1 MTRTERRMLSLAVAL
16 VTGLWVVPAGAT
28 NIVGSKLQAKPTIK
42 FQFQSKDPAI
52 TPAGIDP
59 IAAGATLTVQVNAVT
74 LTFNM
79 PGGAV
84 CGGVNCWSGD
94 AVAGWKYKNS
104 AAPAAP
110 GVVKIAQ
117 IKAGK
122 MKVLTKGSSGDAGGA
137 FPSPVATDVTVVMT
151 VSGTMYCATFPLAD
165 ATKNDTVR
173 GYLNKNPNLVAGAC
187 AGATTTTTMATS
199 TTTTTTTTIPLS
211 CSDAQACPAYSTPG
225 PCNTCCNAVPG
236 CSNACL
242 NATVFACTTPADNA

>member
-1 MTRTERRMLSLAVAL
+1 MPSGDRAVDPPLTLCAAPHQLPGPQLLRRYIERQSGRPCSARPDGSERYRGAGVPEQVASYCTRCFTGASARTSNFCNEGNVQMTRPEKRILSLAVAL
-16 VTGLWVVPAGAT
+16 VTGLWVVPAAAT

-52 TPAGIDP
+52 TPAGINP
-59 IAAGATLTVQVNAVT
+59 IADGATLTVVIGAVT

-94 AVAGWKYKNS
+94 TTAGWRYKNS
-104 AAPAAP
+104 AAPGAP

-137 FPSPVATDVTVVMT
+137 FP
-151 VSGTMYCATFPLAD
+151 
-165 ATKNDTVR
+165 
-173 GYLNKNPNLVAGAC
+173 
-187 AGATTTTTMATS
+187 
-199 TTTTTTTTIPLS
+199 
-211 CSDAQACPAYSTPG
+211 
-225 PCNTCCNAVPG
+225 
-236 CSNACL
+236 
-242 NATVFACTTPADNA
+242 